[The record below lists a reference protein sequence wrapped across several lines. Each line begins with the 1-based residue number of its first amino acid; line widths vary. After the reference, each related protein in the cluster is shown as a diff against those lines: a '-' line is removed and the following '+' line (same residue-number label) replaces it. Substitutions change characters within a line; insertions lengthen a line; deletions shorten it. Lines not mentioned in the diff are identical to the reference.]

1 MALEDEIF
9 SGKLLPGAILDEEAL
24 AQRFDVSRTPVREA
38 MLQLIQSGLVEKG
51 ARRSAR
57 VRGLDLFGLIQVFE
71 AISELEGLCARFA
84 ARRATDE
91 ELEELKQAHEDA
103 VPYLEARDED
113 NYSTLGRK
121 FHYLII
127 MAAHNSF
134 LAENT
139 NKLALHTRPYRR
151 FQLGRKGRM
160 EANHAD
166 HGAILEALLRRDED
180 EAFERM
186 REHVMVQG
194 SVLAEYISM
203 IKARKI
209 A

>member
-1 MALEDEIF
+1 MALENDIF

-24 AQRFDVSRTPVREA
+24 ARRFDVSRTPVREA
-38 MLQLIQSGLVEKG
+38 MLQLIQNGLVEKG

-57 VRGLDLFGLIQVFE
+57 VRGLDLFDLIQVFE

-84 ARRATDE
+84 ARRATEDE
-91 ELEELKQAHEDA
+91 LAELQRSHEEAL
-103 VPYLEARDED
+103 PYLEARDED
-113 NYSTLGRK
+113 KYSTSGRQ
-121 FHYLII
+121 FHFLII
-127 MAAHNSF
+127 KAAHNEF
-134 LAENT
+134 LVETT

-160 EANHAD
+160 EANNAD
-166 HGAILEALLRRDED
+166 HAAILDAILRRDED

-203 IKARKI
+203 ITVRKS